1 MKILISLTIFTALVA
16 APFAAQAHKLVLLP
30 PLVLRAKTI
39 YIDNESADPTLQD
52 IASLEMNKW
61 GHFRL
66 AESRAKADIIL
77 RLTSS
82 NRVRL
87 VAAGQAFHSEAA
99 ASAEDEPVRPGYTRL
114 TLIDPKTGNALWSG
128 QRKIKDAKSTGRMLD
143 GLRDAFDQ
151 DEKARARF

>member
-1 MKILISLTIFTALVA
+1 MKTLISLGILAALLA
-16 APFAAQAHKLVLLP
+16 TPFAAQAHKAIVLP
-30 PLVLRAKTI
+30 PLVLNAKTV
-39 YIDNESADPTLQD
+39 YIDNQSGDPTLQD

-66 AESRAKADIIL
+66 ADSREKADIIL

-87 VAAGQAFHSEAA
+87 VNTGQAFNSESAA
-99 ASAEDEPVRPGYTRL
+99 GASDQHVRAGYTRL
-114 TLIDPKTGNALWSG
+114 TLIDPRTGSALWSG
-128 QRKIKDAKSTGRMLD
+128 ERKIKDAKSTGRMLD

-151 DEKARARF
+151 DEKARTR